1 VKQNT
6 GDGAPRPGAP
16 DEARHVKIVRPEIV
30 PPLGEAV
37 RLVKHPGADFPILES
52 VGKGSTA
59 KLLRR
64 HEDQPKIT
72 QSQFLKHGLALKGV
86 SRLFR

>member
-6 GDGAPRPGAP
+6 GDGALAGAP
-16 DEARHVKIVRPEIV
+16 DEARHVKVVRPEIV
-30 PPLGEAV
+30 PPLGQAV
-37 RLVKHPGADFPILES
+37 RLVKHPGADFPVLEG
-52 VGKGSTA
+52 VGKGRAA

-72 QSQFLKHGLALKGV
+72 QSQLLKHGLALKGV
-86 SRLFR
+86 SRLLR